1 MEDRKESGQTP
12 KTPVKSSQSDGEVD
26 TLTTPKHVCQAQLG
40 HLVDVRPWTR
50 G

>member
-1 MEDRKESGQTP
+1 MEVRKESSQTP
-12 KTPVKSSQSDGEVD
+12 KTPVKGSQSGGEVD
-26 TLTTPKHVCQAQLG
+26 TLTTPKNVYQAQLG